1 MWSPHRDSGRRLISG
16 CGAKIRGLG
25 VGGRDA
31 VGGTGGLRAANL
43 LCVAPQWWTQVVLHV
58 STAPEGPA
66 TGVPPDVCWGL
77 WVNTGPSAGVKV
89 PLGGGA
95 DLGGGAA
102 KYLPSLGRDPS
113 AAPPYK
119 VSLLGAY
126 RWLPRSF
133 RSVLWS
139 RSEAVNWG
147 SPPRG
152 PGPAEPPSHVP
163 EGSVTQFPPLRVG
176 RGAGVQGACQTLLV
190 SEKESAPSPV
200 CVCESVCECLCVCEN
215 VCDSVNV

>member
-1 MWSPHRDSGRRLISG
+1 MVPAQGLWEKADLWMRCKDQRSRGWGEGCSGGHRGSQGSKSTVCGPTVVDTGRPACVHSPRGSSHGRASG
-16 CGAKIRGLG
+16 CLLG
-25 VGGRDA
+25 A
-31 VGGTGGLRAANL
+31 VGQHRAIR
-43 LCVAPQWWTQVVLHV
+43 
-58 STAPEGPA
+58 
-66 TGVPPDVCWGL
+66 WG
-77 WVNTGPSAGVKV
+77 K
-89 PLGGGA
+89 GA
-95 DLGGGAA
+95 ARWGCRPGGGAA